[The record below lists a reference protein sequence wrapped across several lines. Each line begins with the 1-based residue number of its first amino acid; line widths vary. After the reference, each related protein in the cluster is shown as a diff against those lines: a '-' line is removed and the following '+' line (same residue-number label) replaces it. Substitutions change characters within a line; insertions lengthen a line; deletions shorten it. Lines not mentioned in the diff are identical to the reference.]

1 MQFVIVIVAVLLIIL
16 LSRSGVASSLIAIAI
31 PLIFST
37 LAGVGTAGLVS
48 SFATPVVGVPLG
60 IIVFVFIFSKLVKSF

>member
-1 MQFVIVIVAVLLIIL
+1 MPFVIAIVAVLLIVV

-37 LAGVGTAGLVS
+37 LGGVATAGLVS
-48 SFATPVVGVPLG
+48 AVATPFIGFPVGLA
-60 IIVFVFIFSKLVKSF
+60 VFVFLFAKLVKSI